1 VWEEV
6 VVLSAADKEVILA
19 CARKYDVEVLYLF
32 GSTVEGDLSRDID
45 LAVKGIKP
53 ELFFKFYGELLRKL
67 SKSVDVVDLS
77 RKSLFNDLI
86 ETRGVKLYG

>member
-1 VWEEV
+1 M
-6 VVLSAADKEVILA
+6 LSDVEKEVILT
-19 CARKYDVEVLYLF
+19 CARKYDVEALYLF
-32 GSTVEGDLSRDID
+32 GSTVDSDTPRDID

-86 ETRGVKLYG
+86 EERGVKLYG